1 MVKQYSQLY
10 LEARRALLTTEDQ
23 QTASLYARNLLCH
36 VSGKTQEQILAAL
49 DQDAKSMEEQKT
61 REKIIDYKRYR
72 FRVMTTVAAAVLVVF
87 LLPGLEGL
95 QQQESEFIRQPMKHE
110 MVMKN
115 RYETKEEALSDSG
128 MLETMLGG
136 VNIFAD
142 NNRWNL
148 FKE

>member
-1 MVKQYSQLY
+1 MMKYKEY
-10 LEARRALLTTEDQ
+10 LTDTELE
-23 QTASLYARNLLCH
+23 SLILEVEQNELVSAPPNL
-36 VSGKTQEQILAAL
+36 QDQILEVL
-49 DQDAKSMEEQKT
+49 DQEAKALEERNARDKVI
-61 REKIIDYKRYR
+61 EYKRYR

-87 LLPGLEGL
+87 LLPRLEDL
-95 QQQESEFIRQPMKHE
+95 QQQETELNRLPMKHE
-110 MVMKN
+110 MVMKS
-115 RYETKEEALSDSG
+115 RYETKEDALNDSG

>member
-1 MVKQYSQLY
+1 MMKYMEY
-10 LEARRALLTTEDQ
+10 LTDAELD
-23 QTASLYARNLLCH
+23 SLIQEIEQNEVVPSPPDL
-36 VSGKTQEQILAAL
+36 QEQILEAL
-49 DQDAKSMEEQKT
+49 AQETKVLEERNARDKVI
-61 REKIIDYKRYR
+61 EYKRYR

-87 LLPGLEGL
+87 LLPKLESL
-95 QQQESEFIRQPMKHE
+95 QQQETELSRPPVKHE
-110 MVMKN
+110 IVMKN

-142 NNRWNL
+142 NSRWNL